1 MNEPYKFREKKVKS
15 HFADGWDWHFG
26 PDFDVYYNNIYL
38 GTIINPEPDGYK
50 IGIVEFP
57 SGKKTI
63 PANFYE
69 KMFKS
74 RDLAAIALH
83 KLWKKA
89 RINTSMDVTIDEN
102 MKTNLKCVDNDC
114 GTQFGGEPGT
124 DCPVCG
130 ANAVPES
137 GSPKNKTDNF
147 SEIPETDP
155 FKPALER
162 VKRFTMLCKRIKELE
177 ASGENPEEL
186 NRLSIERRKERP
198 IIRSIIDKRQGTS
211 SHVYPYLR
219 EVIKNQLKEMWMGDN
234 QPEIGGDS
242 PICKFCKKEKALPAT
257 KGWFFKSNP
266 TCQSCLDKMENYTR
280 GLDRLRIRDEGYGGT
295 PGKDKAFVKRHRWT
309 VKWKQENM
317 KQNKLRNVIQE
328 CITEVINENG
338 EEDEIKLI
346 GRIRDIALKSK
357 DLTEPHLQQG
367 VLATI
372 YGLINQLIAMRKNAP
387 HAGNPKG
394 EPEDAYGQRGYMGY
408 TPTQKPKNENSDA
421 LDALLKDT
429 RGYKCP
435 KCGNFHHL
443 GKEDA
448 SHPGKLKVLNPSNPT
463 VYQCAKCKHK
473 WNPDNFASRVNA
485 QNQVVKE

>member
-1 MNEPYKFREKKVKS
+1 
-15 HFADGWDWHFG
+15 
-26 PDFDVYYNNIYL
+26 
-38 GTIINPEPDGYK
+38 
-50 IGIVEFP
+50 
-57 SGKKTI
+57 
-63 PANFYE
+63 
-69 KMFKS
+69 
-74 RDLAAIALH
+74 
-83 KLWKKA
+83 
-89 RINTSMDVTIDEN
+89 MDVTIDEN

-137 GSPKNKTDNF
+137 GIPKDKTDNF
-147 SEIPETDP
+147 PEIPETDP

-219 EVIKNQLKEMWMGDN
+219 EVIKNELKEMWIGDD
-234 QPEIGGDS
+234 QPEIGGGQS
-242 PICKFCKKEKALPAT
+242 LCKFCKKEKALPAT

-266 TCQSCLDKMENYTR
+266 TCQSCLDKMEKYARN
-280 GLDRLRIRDEGYGGT
+280 LDQLRIRDEGYGGT
-295 PGKDKAFVKRHRWT
+295 PGKDKAFVKGHRWT

-328 CITEVINENG
+328 CIAEVINENG

-346 GRIRDIALKSK
+346 NLIRHKTRVLPTQSEQDCRRALNDIQDLAAKLMQIHEK
-357 DLTEPHLQQG
+357 DPH
-367 VLATI
+367 TD
-372 YGLINQLIAMRKNAP
+372 
-387 HAGNPKG
+387 NPKG

-448 SHPGKLKVLNPSNPT
+448 SH
-463 VYQCAKCKHK
+463 Q
-473 WNPDNFASRVNA
+473 VN
-485 QNQVVKE
+485 